1 MIDNDNEQLIYV
13 VRMNANTIIRGNDN
27 DIYNRHVDDAKGQ
40 VDPDDDDGTCGIG
53 REKKNDM

>member
-40 VDPDDDDGTCGIG
+40 VDLDDDDGTCGIG

>member
-27 DIYNRHVDDAKGQ
+27 DIYNRPV
-40 VDPDDDDGTCGIG
+40 DDDDGMCGIV
-53 REKKNDM
+53 REKKNDT